1 MNFLSGILNRT
12 SKNGANNQTMN
23 NNSEQGIAV
32 YDTITGFAEKNNID
46 LDGNKKNIAG
56 RIASDLSREQNV
68 EIKNN
73 YYPNA
78 GKVNSYRMDILEQ
91 TFKNISN
98 SNRQN
103 SFTPVPKIKLGID
116 HKKLVETLDVNLEDK
131 GLKKGT
137 HHTGSLLGLE
147 SSLRIIYTDY
157 LTEVNKLDIEH
168 RDIIIGQIH
177 QFEEDMIKCD
187 NQLRYISEVLIPDKE
202 NDIEEVTIQLGDL
215 DIKGMDTFVNMSNAG
230 NSEMIPIL
238 MLQKV
243 NYKKT
248 LNELKARRIS
258 SENEKQQTSSRI
270 EALNNQLQVFSYFSK
285 DLLKN
290 RLETFY
296 NGWLKSYPLYEIQK
310 EQKEECSEL
319 FEKLRDEILSK

>member
-1 MNFLSGILNRT
+1 MSVFTNIFKKEQTNGNSIETLNGIELETVN
-12 SKNGANNQTMN
+12 
-23 NNSEQGIAV
+23 
-32 YDTITGFAEKNNID
+32 YDTITGFAKKNNIE

-56 RIASDLSREQNV
+56 RIASDLSREKNI

-78 GKVNSYRMDILEQ
+78 GKVNSYRLDILEQ

-98 SNRQN
+98 TTRPDSQ
-103 SFTPVPKIKLGID
+103 TVVPKIKLGID

-131 GLKKGT
+131 GLKQGT
-137 HHTGSLLGLE
+137 HHKGSYLGLE
-147 SSLRIIYTDY
+147 SSLRMIYTDY
-157 LTEVNKLDIEH
+157 LAEVNKLDTEH

-177 QFEEDMIKCD
+177 SFEEELIRCD
-187 NQLRYISEVLIPDKE
+187 NQLRYINEVLIPDKQ
-202 NDIEEVTIQLGDL
+202 NDIDEIATQLSDFGVNGLDSFVDL
-215 DIKGMDTFVNMSNAG
+215 SNAG
-230 NSEMIPIL
+230 NSEMVPIL
-238 MLQKV
+238 MFQKV

-248 LNELKARRIS
+248 LNELKAKLIS
-258 SENEKQQTSSRI
+258 SENEKQQLTGRI
-270 EALNNQLQVFSYFSK
+270 EALNNQLQIFSYFSK

-296 NGWLKSYPLYEIQK
+296 NGWLKSYPLYDTND
-310 EQKEECSEL
+310 EQKDVCATL